1 MQRNLL
7 KMKKLN
13 KMEQFKE
20 IKDGGEDLQSK
31 NVYCIIK
38 NREDGFYWVLNLDN
52 HPNSFLLDKTY
63 QHFLPSSFK
72 KDQESMVVF
81 QPTQ

>member
-1 MQRNLL
+1 
-7 KMKKLN
+7 MKTNK
-13 KMEQFKE
+13 KMEQFQNIKE
-20 IKDGGEDLQSK
+20 GDENVSVK

-38 NREDGFYWVLNLDN
+38 NKEDGFYWVLNLEN
-52 HPNSFLLDKTY
+52 HPNSFLLDKTF
-63 QHFLPSSFK
+63 QHFLPPTFK